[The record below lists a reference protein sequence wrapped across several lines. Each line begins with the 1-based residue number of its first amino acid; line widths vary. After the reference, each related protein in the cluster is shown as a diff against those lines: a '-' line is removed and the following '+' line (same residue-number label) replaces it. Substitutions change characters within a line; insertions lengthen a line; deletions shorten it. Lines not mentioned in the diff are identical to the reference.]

1 MSLLHPQLAAFA
13 AVIEEGSFD
22 GAARRLSVTSSAV
35 SQRLKAL
42 EDRLGQ
48 VLIVR
53 QPPCRPTEAGQM
65 LLQRVRPM
73 LVLEAEAFDDFQLD
87 NSDEPLKR
95 RLTIAVNDDSL
106 ETWVLP
112 ALAEL
117 SKQFGY
123 LFDVVVDDQDHS
135 LDRLRD
141 GTAIGAVTSE
151 GRAIQGCDIHLLGV
165 MRYHA
170 IASPAFIERYF
181 SNGIS
186 TESLAKAPMMVF
198 NRKDELQNRFIKSKT
213 NKELSPPVHYLP
225 TSKGFVEA
233 AALGL
238 GWCMVPECM
247 FQQDLRDNRIDFVD
261 VSIPIDV
268 PLYWQHSAIR
278 STTLM
283 NLTRVFTSNA
293 DKMLRFAKN

>member
-22 GAARRLSVTSSAV
+22 GAAKRLCVTSSAI
-35 SQRLKAL
+35 SQRVKAL

-53 QPPCRPTEAGQM
+53 QPPCRPTEAGQ
-65 LLQRVRPM
+65 LLLRRVKSM
-73 LVLEAEAFDDFQLD
+73 QVLEAEAFEAFQLD
-87 NSDEPLKR
+87 QGDGIVAR

-112 ALAEL
+112 AIAEL
-117 SKQFGY
+117 NRQYGY

-135 LDRLRD
+135 LDLLRD
-141 GTAIGAVTSE
+141 GTAIGAITSDSK
-151 GRAIQGCDIHLLGV
+151 AIQGCDIHLLGT
-165 MRYHA
+165 MRYQA
-170 IASPAFIERYF
+170 IGSPEFIQRYF
-181 SNGIS
+181 PTGVSR
-186 TESLAKAPMMVF
+186 EALAKAPMMVF

-213 NKELSPPVHYLP
+213 HDILSPPTHYLP

-247 FQQDLRDNRIDFVD
+247 IEADLGSNRVAMLDESNPV
-261 VSIPIDV
+261 DV
-268 PLYWQHSAIR
+268 PLYWQHGAIR

-283 NLTRVFTSNA
+283 NLTRIFRDHGQNVLINVA
-293 DKMLRFAKN
+293 N